1 MEFGHVFR
9 HSQGLRLF
17 LCLIFFG
24 DIVFA
29 RAKLQT
35 TVISVFTRSSSQEP
49 LFGLFAFAS
58 VNISSPRGCHCTSFV
73 SRKGFSS
80 SRVAYYPNSVSSF
93 QLPLLLRSGDVHP
106 NPGPPSGI
114 VSSES
119 RKDGPDLRG
128 LRTFYANARS
138 IVNKVNLLELAMYQR
153 NYDLIV
159 LTETHLD
166 HSILDSEIFPSHYT
180 VYEKIVRLMAA
191 MAVVY
196 SLRYVITLL
205 FLFVRLIRATLKC
218 FLLMCSYLTT
228 DG

>member
-1 MEFGHVFR
+1 MTHSFFLKTNHRLKLLADKRWCRRTNERQRGMEFGHVFR

-24 DIVFA
+24 DVVFA

-114 VSSES
+114 VSFES
-119 RKDGPDLRG
+119 RPWSSW
-128 LRTFYANARS
+128 FA
-138 IVNKVNLLELAMYQR
+138 
-153 NYDLIV
+153 
-159 LTETHLD
+159 
-166 HSILDSEIFPSHYT
+166 SILRQRSQYCQQS
-180 VYEKIVRLMAA
+180 
-191 MAVVY
+191 
-196 SLRYVITLL
+196 
-205 FLFVRLIRATLKC
+205 
-218 FLLMCSYLTT
+218 
-228 DG
+228 